1 MVFWM
6 GNHGNLFFIPS
17 FLSTFVMSKE
27 EQSMSETNETKASD
41 RLQQEPLATDTPRV
55 RILRGASRLMHQ
67 RGIRVVTMDDV
78 ATEVGMSKRTIYAL
92 FVDKEAL
99 VRAVLMEDPKRM
111 PEDHSGVGDSAM
123 NDLLH
128 LMQWGWRYLRAIDLQ
143 FFVDLRKLYPGV
155 AQEYSL
161 YIRQVHF
168 DHIVTLLRRGAQEGV
183 FLPDLDFEALA
194 KMFIECGAW
203 LGNRAVFSPEHFT
216 LDRLMRTFLSVFA
229 NGIATEAGRQ
239 AIAQYLE
246 SHAWL
251 Q

>member
-1 MVFWM
+1 MFSWTE
-6 GNHGNLFFIPS
+6 NRENFFFVIS

-27 EQSMSETNETKASD
+27 MQSMSETNETRTSD

-99 VRAVLMEDPKRM
+99 VRAVLMEDPNRM
-111 PEDHSGVGDSAM
+111 PGDHPGLGDSAM

-128 LMQWGWRYLRAIDLQ
+128 LMQWGWRYLRTIDQQ
-143 FFVDLRKLYPGV
+143 FFVDLRKQYPGV
-155 AQEYSL
+155 AREYSL

-168 DHIVTLLRRGAQEGV
+168 DHVVTLLRRGAQEGV

-203 LGNRAVFSPEHFT
+203 LGDRAVFSPEYFT
-216 LDRLMRTFLSVFA
+216 LDRLMRTFLSVFVR
-229 NGIATEAGRQ
+229 GIATEMGLQ
-239 AIAQYLE
+239 AIEQYLD